1 MTQESCRTRRT
12 LAALATIVIGSAA
25 PLVAIATPAF
35 AAPTGPVLSVMKT
48 HDGDFTRGRTGIYT
62 ITVSNAAGAS
72 PTDATPVTVADTL
85 PTGLT
90 ATGLDGGPSWT
101 CSLGTLS
108 CTRTDVL
115 NPGQS
120 YAPITLTV
128 DVAPSAPDEVTNTAT
143 ISGGGAPN
151 ASAYDNT
158 RISSASR
165 PGGPIIVNVYV
176 DSRNT
181 NALSGSVVATV
192 KNRIEANGHH
202 PRTHRG
208 AHRVHH
214 HGPQH

>member
-1 MTQESCRTRRT
+1 MTQESCRTQRT

-25 PLVAIATPAF
+25 PLVALATPAS

-62 ITVSNAAGAS
+62 ITVSNAAGAN
-72 PTDATPVTVADTL
+72 PTDSTAVTVADVL

-90 ATGLDGGPSWT
+90 ATGLDGGSSWN

-115 NPGQS
+115 NAGQS

-128 DVAPSAPDEVTNTAT
+128 DVAPSAPAEVTNTAT
-143 ISGGGAPN
+143 ITGGGAPN

-158 RISSASR
+158 RITSPGR
-165 PGGPIIVNVYV
+165 PGAPIVVNVLV
-176 DSRNT
+176 DSRNI
-181 NALSGSVVATV
+181 NDVNGSVLATV
-192 KNRIEANGHH
+192 KNRIDGNGHH
-202 PRTHRG
+202 RRKHTGAQGRHNHRPE
-208 AHRVHH
+208 R
-214 HGPQH
+214 